1 MLEGRNLWELVEARA
16 EATPDAVMTIDESGQ
31 SVTFGDY
38 RASAGTVAAGLVA
51 EGVAEGDVVSWVMP
65 TWHGSLVLMG
75 ALCRLGAVQNPIIPI
90 YRDREVGFV
99 TRQAQASLL
108 IVPGEWR
115 GFDYEAMAARIAEEN
130 PNPPK
135 VLVASSTLPDG
146 DPADLPPAPE
156 PPVTRADE
164 PATWLF
170 YTSGTTA
177 DPKGA
182 RHSDGDLIVTA
193 RGMCDRMLCRD
204 GDKNLMA
211 FPVTHIA
218 GPIWLASSLMYGL
231 TNVITEA
238 FDPKATPALASEADV
253 TLAGSATF
261 FHMAYLAA
269 QRAAADGVKIFP
281 SLRLCP
287 GGGAPK
293 PPALH
298 DEVKQEL
305 GGLGIVSGWGLTEAP
320 ILTMGSAL
328 DPDDKL
334 ANTEGRAMPGVLL
347 RTVTLDGE
355 VVGPGEEGELRAKAP
370 QMMRG
375 YLDASLDADAFDED
389 GWFRTGDLGVID
401 EDGYVR
407 ITGRVKDV
415 IIRKGENV
423 SAAEVENL
431 LYEHPKVAD
440 VAVIGLPDA
449 DRGEMVCAV
458 VAGPEGGEP
467 LAFVEM
473 VEHLREK
480 GLRTQALPERLE
492 VVDAI
497 PRNASGKIPKHELRK
512 QYSGS

>member
-16 EATPDAVMTIDESGQ
+16 TTTPDAVMTVDESDQ
-31 SVTFGDY
+31 AVTFGEY
-38 RASAGTVAAGLVA
+38 RASAEKVAAGLAA
-51 EGVAEGDVVSWVMP
+51 EGVGAADVVSWVLP
-65 TWHGSLVLMG
+65 TWHGSLVLIA
-75 ALCRLGAVQNPIIPI
+75 ALARLGAVQNPILPI

-99 TRQAQASLL
+99 TRQAGASLL
-108 IVPGEWR
+108 IVAGEWR
-115 GFDYEAMAARIAEEN
+115 GFDYEAMAVRLRADSPA
-130 PNPPK
+130 PPK
-135 VLVASSTLPDG
+135 VMVTERALPDG
-146 DPADLPPAPE
+146 DPSDLPDAPT
-156 PPVTRADE
+156 PPTTRADE
-164 PATWLF
+164 PITWLF

-177 DPKGA
+177 EPKGA

-193 RGMCDRMLCRD
+193 RGMADRMLCRE
-204 GDKNLMA
+204 GDRNLMA

-218 GPIWLASSLMYGL
+218 GPIWLCTSLMYGL

-238 FDPKATPALASEADV
+238 FDPQATPALASAQDV
-253 TLAGSATF
+253 TLAGSATY

-269 QRAAADGVKIFP
+269 QRAAGAAPIFP
-281 SLRLCP
+281 RLRLCP

-298 DEVKQEL
+298 TEVKSEL

-320 ILTMGSAL
+320 ILTMASAL
-328 DPDDKL
+328 DPDEKL
-334 ANTEGRAMPGVLL
+334 AATEGRPMPGVLL
-347 RTVTLDGE
+347 RTVDLEGRE
-355 VVGPGEEGELRAKAP
+355 VGPDEEGELRAKAP
-370 QMMRG
+370 QLMRG
-375 YLDASLDADAFDED
+375 YLDAALDTDAFDDE

-401 EDGYVR
+401 EHGYVR

-431 LYEHPKVAD
+431 LYEHPKVTD

-449 DRGEMVCAV
+449 ERGELVCAV
-458 VAGPEGGEP
+458 VAGPEGGDALTFE
-467 LAFVEM
+467 EM
-473 VEHLREK
+473 VEHLKGR

-497 PRNASGKIPKHELRK
+497 ARNASGKIPKHELRR
-512 QYSGS
+512 QYGG

>member
-31 SVTFGDY
+31 SVTFGAY
-38 RASAGTVAAGLVA
+38 KASAETVAAGLVA
-51 EGVAEGDVVSWVMP
+51 EGVGEGDVVSWVLP
-65 TWHGSLVLMG
+65 TWHGSLVLIA
-75 ALCRLGAVQNPIIPI
+75 ALCRIGAVQNPIIPI

-99 TRQAQASLL
+99 TRQAQSSML

-115 GFDYEAMAARIAEEN
+115 GFDYTAMAERIAEES

-135 VLVASSTLPDG
+135 VLVTASTLPDG
-146 DPADLPPAPE
+146 DPASLPPAPT
-156 PPVTRADE
+156 PPATRADE

-193 RGMCDRMLCRD
+193 RGMCDRMLCRE
-204 GDKNLMA
+204 GDRNLMA

-238 FDPKATPALASEADV
+238 FDPKATPELAAKADV

-269 QRAAADGVKIFP
+269 QRAAPEGVRIFP

-298 DEVKQEL
+298 KEIQDEL

-334 ANTEGRAMPGVLL
+334 ATTEGRPMPGVLL
-347 RTVTLDGE
+347 RTVSLDG
-355 VVGPGEEGELRAKAP
+355 VVTGPGEEGELRAKAP

-375 YLDASLDADAFDED
+375 YLDGSLDADAFDED

-431 LYEHPKVAD
+431 LYEHPKVTD
-440 VAVIGLPDA
+440 VAVIGIPDA

-467 LAFVEM
+467 LTFDEM
-473 VEHLREK
+473 VAHLK
-480 GLRTQALPERLE
+480 AAGLRTQALPERLE

-512 QYSGS
+512 TYSA

>member
-16 EATPDAVMTIDESGQ
+16 EASPDEVMTIDESGQ
-31 SVTFGDY
+31 TITFGEY
-38 RASAGTVAAGLVA
+38 RVAAERVAAGLA
-51 EGVAEGDVVSWVMP
+51 GQGVGVGDVVSWVLP
-65 TWHGSLVLMG
+65 TWHGSLVLIA

-99 TRQAQASLL
+99 TAQAQAKVL

-115 GFDYEAMAARIAEEN
+115 GFDYTAMAERIAADN
-130 PNPPK
+130 PHPPEVIVAEK
-135 VLVASSTLPDG
+135 VLPEG
-146 DPADLPPAPE
+146 DPATLPPAPE
-156 PPVTRADE
+156 PPATRADE
-164 PATWLF
+164 PVTWLF

-182 RHSDGDLIVTA
+182 RHSDGDLILTA
-193 RGMCDRMLCRD
+193 RGMCDRMLCRE
-204 GDKNLMA
+204 GDRNLMA

-218 GPIWLASSLMYGL
+218 GPLWLAASLAYGL
-231 TNVITEA
+231 TNVITEG
-238 FDPKATPALASEADV
+238 FDPKATPALASKADV

-269 QRAAADGVKIFP
+269 QRAAGGDVRIFP

-298 DEVKQEL
+298 TEISEEL
-305 GGLGIVSGWGLTEAP
+305 GGLGIVSGWGLTESP

-347 RTVTLDGE
+347 RTVDLDGE
-355 VVGPGEEGELRAKAP
+355 VTPAGVEGELRAKAP

-375 YLDASLDADAFDED
+375 YLDESLNADAFDAD

-401 EDGYVR
+401 ADGYVR
-407 ITGRVKDV
+407 ITGRVKDI

-449 DRGEMVCAV
+449 ERGEMVCAV
-458 VAGPEGGEP
+458 VQSPEGGEA
-467 LAFVEM
+467 LTFDEM
-473 VEHLREK
+473 VAHLKDE
-480 GLRTQALPERLE
+480 GLRIQALPERLE
-492 VVDAI
+492 VVEAI

-512 QYSGS
+512 TYGG

>member
-16 EATPDAVMTIDESGQ
+16 AASPDVVMTVDEAGRK
-31 SVTFGDY
+31 VTYGEY
-38 RASAGTVAAGLVA
+38 RDAAERAAAGLA
-51 EGVAEGDVVSWVMP
+51 GLGIGPGDVVSWVLP
-65 TWHGSLVLMG
+65 TWHESLVLIA

-99 TRQAQASLL
+99 TRQAGAKAL

-115 GFDYEAMAARIAEEN
+115 GFDYVAMAERIGADD
-130 PNPPK
+130 PNPPE
-135 VLVASSTLPDG
+135 VVIAERSLPDG
-146 DPADLPPAPE
+146 DPSSLPAAPE
-156 PPVTRADE
+156 PPATRADE
-164 PATWLF
+164 PVTWLF

-193 RGMCDRMLCRD
+193 RGMCDRMLCRE
-204 GDKNLMA
+204 GDRNLMA

-231 TNVITEA
+231 SNVITEA
-238 FDPKATPALASEADV
+238 FDPKATPELASREDV

-269 QRAAADGVKIFP
+269 QRAAGGERIFP
-281 SLRLCP
+281 SLRACP

-298 DEVKQEL
+298 TEIQQEL
-305 GGLGIVSGWGLTEAP
+305 GGQGILSGWGLTEAP
-320 ILTMGSAL
+320 ILTMASAL

-334 ANTEGRAMPGVLL
+334 ATTEGRAMPGVLL
-347 RTVTLDGE
+347 RAVDLDGNE
-355 VVGPGEEGELRAKAP
+355 VGAGEEGELRAKAP

-375 YLDASLDADAFDED
+375 YLDGSLDADAFDAD

-401 EDGYVR
+401 EHGYVR

-449 DRGEMVCAV
+449 ERGEMVCAV
-458 VAGPEGGEP
+458 VATAEGADA
-467 LAFVEM
+467 LAFDEM
-473 VEHLREK
+473 VAFLK
-480 GLRTQALPERLE
+480 DAGLRNQALPERLE
-492 VVDAI
+492 VVEAM
-497 PRNASGKIPKHELRK
+497 PRNATGKIPKHELRK
-512 QYSGS
+512 TYAD

>member
-1 MLEGRNLWELVEARA
+1 V
-16 EATPDAVMTIDESGQ
+16 S
-31 SVTFGDY
+31 
-38 RASAGTVAAGLVA
+38 
-51 EGVAEGDVVSWVMP
+51 EGDVVSWVLP
-65 TWHGSLVLMG
+65 TWHGSLVLIA
-75 ALCRLGAVQNPIIPI
+75 ALARIGAVQNPIIPI

-115 GFDYEAMAARIAEEN
+115 GFDYEAMAERIAEEN
-130 PNPPK
+130 PNPPR

-146 DPADLPPAPE
+146 DPGTLPPPPE
-156 PPVTRADE
+156 PPATRADE

-182 RHSDGDLIVTA
+182 RHSDGDLILTA
-193 RGMCDRMLCRD
+193 RGMCDRMLCRE
-204 GDKNLMA
+204 GDRNLMA

-238 FDPKATPALASEADV
+238 FDPKATPDLASKADV

-269 QRAAADGVKIFP
+269 QRAAPGGVKIFP

-298 DEVKQEL
+298 GEVHDEL

-334 ANTEGRAMPGVLL
+334 ANTEGRPMPGVLL
-347 RTVTLDGE
+347 RAVTLDGE
-355 VVGPGEEGELRAKAP
+355 EAGPGEEGELRAKAP

-375 YLDASLDADAFDED
+375 YLDAALDADAFDDD

-401 EDGYVR
+401 SDGYVR

-467 LAFVEM
+467 LSFVEM
-473 VEHLREK
+473 VEHLKEK

-497 PRNASGKIPKHELRK
+497 PHNASGKIPKHELRK
-512 QYSGS
+512 QYSSEG

>member
-1 MLEGRNLWELVEARA
+1 
-16 EATPDAVMTIDESGQ
+16 
-31 SVTFGDY
+31 
-38 RASAGTVAAGLVA
+38 A
-51 EGVAEGDVVSWVMP
+51 EGVSEGDVVSWVLP
-65 TWHGSLVLMG
+65 TWHGSLVLIA
-75 ALCRLGAVQNPIIPI
+75 ALARIGAVQNPIIPI

-115 GFDYEAMAARIAEEN
+115 GFDYEAMAERIAEEN
-130 PNPPK
+130 PNPPR

-146 DPADLPPAPE
+146 DPGTLPPPPE
-156 PPVTRADE
+156 PPATRADE

-182 RHSDGDLIVTA
+182 RHSDGDLILTA
-193 RGMCDRMLCRD
+193 RGMCDRMLCRE
-204 GDKNLMA
+204 GDRNLMA

-238 FDPKATPALASEADV
+238 FDPKATPDLASKADV

-269 QRAAADGVKIFP
+269 QRAAPGGVKIFP

-298 DEVKQEL
+298 GEVHDEL

-334 ANTEGRAMPGVLL
+334 ANTEGRPMPGVLL
-347 RTVTLDGE
+347 RAVTLDGE
-355 VVGPGEEGELRAKAP
+355 EAGPGEEGELRAKAP

-375 YLDASLDADAFDED
+375 YLDAALDADAFDDD

-401 EDGYVR
+401 SDGYVR

-467 LAFVEM
+467 LSFVEM
-473 VEHLREK
+473 VEHLKEK

-497 PRNASGKIPKHELRK
+497 PHNASGKIPKHELRK
-512 QYSGS
+512 QYSSEG